1 MVPALGRAQFNNR
14 KGGTMRTLIGLFAL
28 LTVFATAANAKDV
41 SVTIKDHRFSPVE
54 IHVPA
59 KQAVTLKVTNA
70 DATPEEFE
78 SHDLDIEKV
87 IAGGQSAVI
96 RLRPLDSGRYG
107 FFGEYHEDTAEG
119 VLIAE

>member
-1 MVPALGRAQFNNR
+1 
-14 KGGTMRTLIGLFAL
+14 MRTLIGLFTL
-28 LTVFATAANAKDV
+28 LTVFATATNAKDV
-41 SVTIKDHRFSPVE
+41 SVTIKDHRFSPAE

-59 KQAVTLKVTNA
+59 KQAVRLKVTNA

-78 SHDLDIEKV
+78 SHDLDVEKV

-107 FFGEYHEDTAEG
+107 FFGEYHEDTAQG

>member
-1 MVPALGRAQFNNR
+1 
-14 KGGTMRTLIGLFAL
+14 MRTLIGLFAL
-28 LTVFATAANAKDV
+28 LAVFAPAANAAAEEV
-41 SVTIKDHRFSPVE
+41 AVTIKDHKFSPDE

-78 SHDLDIEKV
+78 SHDFDVEKV

-96 RLRPLDSGRYG
+96 RLQPLDTGPYRFY
-107 FFGEYHEDTAEG
+107 GEYHEDTAQG
-119 VLIAE
+119 VLVAE